1 MSVEVGKVFSFFLLK
16 KPDPL
21 EAAVALL
28 IKYLMGST
36 NCSNDIS
43 IIIIIIQVVEFAFD
57 ALQYKR

>member
-36 NCSNDIS
+36 NCSSDIS